1 LLKPRPAFFPIDA
14 DERHGSLAP
23 VQSPRFVMTVSARVS
38 VSCADHVGLVAA
50 ISGRLFD
57 LGGNLGDTTFAVVGG
72 SAEFFAIVEFP
83 DTTSLA
89 DVGSELR
96 AVPDLADAVVSVT
109 PTISP
114 PEASPA
120 SAVTH
125 TITVFGG
132 DRPGLVAR
140 LSEALADFRANIVR
154 LEAERM
160 PTSSGLAYAVRIAA
174 HVPPDTAA
182 SCLATVTNTAGSL
195 GLSCQIE
202 QSIP

>member
-1 LLKPRPAFFPIDA
+1 
-14 DERHGSLAP
+14 
-23 VQSPRFVMTVSARVS
+23 MTISARVS
-38 VSCADHVGLVAA
+38 VSSADHVGLVAA

-83 DTTSLA
+83 DATSLV
-89 DVGSELR
+89 DVAAELR
-96 AVPDLADAVVSVT
+96 AVPELADAVVSVT
-109 PTISP
+109 PAVSP
-114 PEASPA
+114 SDGIPA
-120 SAVTH
+120 TAITH

-154 LEAERM
+154 LDAERM
-160 PTSSGLAYAVRIAA
+160 PTSGGLAYAVRIAA
-174 HVPPDTAA
+174 HIPPDAAA

-195 GLSCQIE
+195 GLSCQID